1 MGSDTNNGTQLLERE
16 REVVNRLVCIYV
28 SLLRKH
34 LRELKDIS
42 EVLCNAKNENNCD
55 DKFKY
60 IGSFIEMING
70 MEKALC

>member
-1 MGSDTNNGTQLLERE
+1 MDETVQFLERE
-16 REVVNRLVCIYV
+16 REVVNRLACLEIAM
-28 SLLRKH
+28 LRKS

-60 IGSFIEMING
+60 IGSFIEMVNG
-70 MEKALC
+70 MEKVLC